1 MTSPL
6 QQKIKITGPSIV
18 TANRTWDGT
27 VVYRTN
33 DGWSVNLSDATVV
46 SAAETARALLAAAA
60 ADDVGAVGPYIAP
73 VRIGENGKQFYIGD
87 RFDGTANEEG
97 RLFVLIVP
105 SPFDDRPLDD
115 RPLIVPSP
123 LIVANPFVVKVRSLS

>member
-1 MTSPL
+1 M

-60 ADDVGAVGPYIAP
+60 SAAA
-73 VRIGENGKQFYIGD
+73 R
-87 RFDGTANEEG
+87 TTT
-97 RLFVLIVP
+97 
-105 SPFDDRPLDD
+105 
-115 RPLIVPSP
+115 
-123 LIVANPFVVKVRSLS
+123 